1 MAKHCVNHSGQQ
13 AVTMCHQCHKPI
25 CKSCTMVA
33 SHGSF
38 CSSECSVIF
47 REFREKMKASAAGR
61 RSGLG
66 MKLVI
71 IFFLAAGA
79 LVLIHL
85 GARNG
90 VEPLKGIDVIGRI
103 LKNVETLNR

>member
-1 MAKHCVNHSGQQ
+1 MAKSCVNHGNQP

-25 CKSCTMVA
+25 CKSCTMVTA
-33 SHGSF
+33 HGSF

-47 REFREKMKASAAGR
+47 REFKEKMKSSAAAR
-61 RSGLG
+61 KSGLG

-71 IFFLAAGA
+71 ILLLAAGA

-103 LKNVETLNR
+103 LRNAETLTR